1 MCNTLELNPGYCG
14 PKRINGLFYFLYSQ
28 RNIIFKDFCLCVFF
42 FFAIAWKPNEHF
54 RDVYLSVVEMCALN
68 FTLLHNVCTSRF
80 KVHMKT
86 ARRMLLASA

>member
-1 MCNTLELNPGYCG
+1 MGCFIFCTAKEISYLRTSVYV
-14 PKRINGLFYFLYSQ
+14 YFL
-28 RNIIFKDFCLCVFF
+28 

-54 RDVYLSVVEMCALN
+54 RDVYLSVLEMCALN

>member
-1 MCNTLELNPGYCG
+1 MGCFIFCTAKEISFLRTSVYV
-14 PKRINGLFYFLYSQ
+14 YF
-28 RNIIFKDFCLCVFF
+28 VF

-54 RDVYLSVVEMCALN
+54 RDVYLSVLEMCALN